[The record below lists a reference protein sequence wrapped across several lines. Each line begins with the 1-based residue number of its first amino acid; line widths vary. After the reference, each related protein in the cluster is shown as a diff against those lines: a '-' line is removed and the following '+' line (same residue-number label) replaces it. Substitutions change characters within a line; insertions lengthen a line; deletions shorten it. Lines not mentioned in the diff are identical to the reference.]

1 MTPTTSMRD
10 YALTLRL
17 NFAAAELAVHL
28 YHARN
33 MAFGVPRKWSDLDP
47 VTRKDYVTRA
57 TEILRTL
64 QPAPFAG
71 APKVVGRITPAEP
84 YGVDARD

>member
-1 MTPTTSMRD
+1 MNSMRD

-33 MAFGVPRKWSDLDP
+33 IAFGFPRKWSELDP
-47 VTRKDYVTRA
+47 VSRKEYVARA
-57 TEILRTL
+57 TEILKTL

-71 APKVVGRITPAEP
+71 AKVVGRISPEEP